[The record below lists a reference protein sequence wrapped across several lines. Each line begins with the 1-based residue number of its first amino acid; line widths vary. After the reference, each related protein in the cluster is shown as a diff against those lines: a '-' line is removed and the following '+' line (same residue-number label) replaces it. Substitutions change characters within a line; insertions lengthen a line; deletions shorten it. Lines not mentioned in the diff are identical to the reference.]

1 MEFVVLPVAD
11 ALDMGINIEYSRK
24 NLLKTQVLLHKEFI
38 LEAYEKLGQVIQTL
52 DENDNPII
60 QYPDILY
67 PVYDSNSEELDNL
80 LNSSDWSSPEF

>member
-24 NLLKTQVLLHKEFI
+24 NLLKTRVLLHKEFI

>member
-11 ALDMGINIEYSRK
+11 ALDMGIDIEHSRK
-24 NLLKTQVLLHKEFI
+24 NLLKTQILLHKEFI
-38 LEAYEKLGQVIQTL
+38 LEAYEKLGQVIQSL

-60 QYPDILY
+60 QYPEIPY

>member
-11 ALDMGINIEYSRK
+11 ALDMGIDIEYSRK
-24 NLLKTQVLLHKEFI
+24 NLLQTQVLLHKEFI
-38 LEAYEKLGQVIQTL
+38 FEAYEKLGQVIQTL

-60 QYPDILY
+60 QYPDIPY
-67 PVYDSNSEELDNL
+67 PIYDSNSEELDNL

>member
-11 ALDMGINIEYSRK
+11 AIDMGIDIEYSRK
-24 NLLKTQVLLHKEFI
+24 NLLQTQVLLHKEFI
-38 LEAYEKLGQVIQTL
+38 FEAYEKLGQVIQTL

-60 QYPDILY
+60 QYPDIPY

>member
-1 MEFVVLPVAD
+1 MDFVVLPVAD
-11 ALDMGINIEYSRK
+11 AIDMGIDIEYSRK
-24 NLLKTQVLLHKEFI
+24 NLLQTQVLLHKEFI
-38 LEAYEKLGQVIQTL
+38 FEAYEKLGQVIQTL

-60 QYPDILY
+60 QYPDIPS

>member
-24 NLLKTQVLLHKEFI
+24 NLLKTQVLHKEFI

-52 DENDNPII
+52 DKNDNPII
-60 QYPDILY
+60 QYPEIPY
-67 PVYDSNSEELDNL
+67 PVYDSNSKELDNL

>member
-11 ALDMGINIEYSRK
+11 ALDMGIDIEYSRK

-38 LEAYEKLGQVIQTL
+38 LEAHEKLGQVIQTL

-60 QYPDILY
+60 QYPEIPY